1 MSGKWIFCRR
11 AHQKWFSFS
20 VLFFPS
26 LFWSSQRALFRQS
39 ILRGGQCQFRC
50 YCVNV
55 SMAFPLFYATPYHT
69 HHPSPITA
77 PRKWFLL
84 LVLQT
89 ELVVHTFHSNFHL
102 AILSVWYIFSSPL
115 PYRPP
120 SRFFL
125 FFFFAVLPP
134 SQPTSSKSKL
144 ISSNQAHLSHVVR
157 CQHFVAFPAMYTKN
171 WLIKCKKS
179 ATCSV

>member
-55 SMAFPLFYATPYHT
+55 SMAFPFFMRPPITPIT
-69 HHPSPITA
+69 HHPSPP

-120 SRFFL
+120 SRYFC
-125 FFFFAVLPP
+125 FFFCRFAPITTNV
-134 SQPTSSKSKL
+134 Q
-144 ISSNQAHLSHVVR
+144 Q
-157 CQHFVAFPAMYTKN
+157 
-171 WLIKCKKS
+171 IK
-179 ATCSV
+179 ANFE

>member
-77 PRKWFLL
+77 PSKVVFAVGAANRIGSSYISQQFPFGHIVS
-84 LVLQT
+84 LV
-89 ELVVHTFHSNFHL
+89 HFFKPSS
-102 AILSVWYIFSSPL
+102 LSPALSFFFV
-115 PYRPP
+115 
-120 SRFFL
+120 FFL
-125 FFFFAVLPP
+125 PFCPHH
-134 SQPTSSKSKL
+134 
-144 ISSNQAHLSHVVR
+144 NQR
-157 CQHFVAFPAMYTKN
+157 PAN
-171 WLIKCKKS
+171 QS
-179 ATCSV
+179 